1 MHMVVRLTRWS
12 HYLCTADSDDDR
24 SLAPSRDALHLL
36 AMRDPD
42 LATALSDRYVVEREL
57 GTGGMAT
64 VYLARDLKH
73 QRSVAIKLLHPDI
86 AESLGSERFL
96 REIHL
101 AAALMHPHILPLF
114 DSGEAAGRMF
124 YVMPN
129 AEGQSLRDRLD
140 VVKQL
145 PVDEAVRIAIEVA
158 DALDYAHRRG
168 VVHRDIKPENI
179 MLHDGHAL
187 VADFGVGKAVLA
199 AAAEGRATL
208 TQVGVTVGTPA
219 YMSPEQAAGDTV
231 DGRSDL
237 FALGCMLYEMLTG
250 EQPFVGP
257 TLQATIAKRF
267 HHTPP
272 TVGTLRSGIPAAL
285 SETVNRLLEKD
296 PDARISTGAMVVAAL
311 RAATSGSYATSP
323 NLAIQRGAATSPNA
337 TATPSGTTQ
346 QSVAVLPFAN
356 LSAGADDEYFADG
369 ITEEIISVLARV
381 PGLHVA
387 PRTSSFALK
396 GKGEDLKVIGER
408 LGVRH
413 VLEGSVRKAGP
424 RLRITARLTGAR
436 EGYTLWSERYDR
448 ELVDVFALQDELA
461 EAIAGKLQ
469 ITLLESSASS
479 EQPRGALRSVE
490 AYEALLKGRV
500 LLGQRGRAIVDSI
513 PCLERAVALDR
524 ELVDGWALL
533 GDAYRLVWIYGMAPA
548 SATIPQAGRA
558 IERALALEPE
568 HVQALSTLA
577 NIAASY
583 DLDVEAAV
591 ALADRALARDPSHVQ
606 AMVERSVV
614 LALRAST
621 SEQRVAELLKHLEQ
635 ARRLDPLNAWA
646 AAMQA
651 MSFASIGRAEDALT
665 VAREAVELDHNA
677 FTGRWMLVWSLAM
690 LGRDEEALAAA
701 EETLPMSGRNPRVLA
716 EMAAIHARRG
726 EHEPAK
732 RILAELQQRAKTG
745 FVELAVIGAVHAALG
760 DMNEARALV
769 ARGIA
774 EHEAGWQFVKSP
786 AWQQFRGDREGL
798 AMLREHDF
806 G

>member
-1 MHMVVRLTRWS
+1 MH
-12 HYLCTADSDDDR
+12 DSDV
-24 SLAPSRDALHLL
+24 AK
-36 AMRDPD
+36 
-42 LATALSDRYVVEREL
+42 ALSDRYVVEREL

-73 QRSVAIKLLHPDI
+73 ERSVAIKLLHQDI

-96 REIHL
+96 REIRL
-101 AAALMHPHILPLF
+101 AAALTHPHILPLF

-129 AEGQSLRDRLD
+129 ADGQSLRDRLD
-140 VVKQL
+140 AVNQL

-199 AAAEGRATL
+199 AATEGRATL

-219 YMSPEQAAGDTV
+219 YMSPEQAAGDTI

-250 EQPFVGP
+250 EQPFIGP

-272 TVGTLRSGIPAAL
+272 TVGTLRAGTPQAL
-285 SETVNRLLEKD
+285 CETVDRLLEKD

-311 RAATSGSYATSP
+311 RSSTSGSYATTP
-323 NLAIQRGAATSPNA
+323 GVATQRRGSTSPSVA
-337 TATPSGTTQ
+337 AKPSGPSQ
-346 QSVAVLPFAN
+346 QSVAVLPFTN
-356 LSAGADDEYFADG
+356 LSAAAEDEYFADG

-387 PRTSSFALK
+387 ARTSSFALK
-396 GKGEDLKVIGER
+396 GKGEDLRVIGER

-469 ITLLESSASS
+469 ITLLDSPASA
-479 EQPRGALRSVE
+479 EQPRGALRSIE
-490 AYEALLKGRV
+490 GYEALLKGRV
-500 LLGQRGRAIVDSI
+500 LLGQRGRAIVDAI
-513 PCLERAVALDR
+513 PCLERAVALDP
-524 ELVDGWALL
+524 EMVDGWALL

-548 SATIPQAGRA
+548 SATIPLAR
-558 IERALALEPE
+558 RALDRALTLEPD

-577 NIAASY
+577 NIASSY
-583 DLDVEAAV
+583 DCDVEAAV

-606 AMVERSVV
+606 AMVERSLV

-621 SEQRVAELLKHLEQ
+621 SEQRVAELLKHLEL

-646 AAMQA
+646 AALQA
-651 MSFASIGRAEDALT
+651 MSFASLGRPEDALA

-677 FTGRWMLVWSLAM
+677 FTGRWMLVWTLSM

-726 EHEPAK
+726 EREAAK

-745 FVELAVIGAVHAALG
+745 FVELSVLGAVHAALG
-760 DMNEARALV
+760 EMDEARVLV

-774 EHEAGWQFVKSP
+774 EHEPGWQFAKSP
-786 AWQQFRGDREGL
+786 AWDAFRADPKGL
-798 AMLREHDF
+798 AMLRERDF

>member
-1 MHMVVRLTRWS
+1 
-12 HYLCTADSDDDR
+12 
-24 SLAPSRDALHLL
+24 
-36 AMRDPD
+36 MRDPD
-42 LATALSDRYVVEREL
+42 LAKALSDRYVVEREL

-73 QRSVAIKLLHPDI
+73 ERSVAIKLLHPDL

-96 REIHL
+96 REIRL
-101 AAALMHPHILPLF
+101 AAALTHPHILPLF
-114 DSGEAAGRMF
+114 DSGEAGGRMF

-129 AEGQSLRDRLD
+129 ADGQSLRDRLD

-145 PVDEAVRIAIEVA
+145 PVDEAVRIASEVA

-199 AAAEGRATL
+199 AAEEARATL

-219 YMSPEQAAGDTV
+219 YMSPEQAAGDTI

-267 HHTPP
+267 HHVPP
-272 TVGTLRSGIPAAL
+272 EVRSLRSGIPAAL
-285 SETVNRLLEKD
+285 SETVDRLLEKD
-296 PDARISTGAMVVAAL
+296 PDARTATGAMVVSAL
-311 RAATSGSYATSP
+311 RAATSGAYATAPS
-323 NLAIQRGAATSPNA
+323 LAAQPRVATGPAAA
-337 TATPSGTTQ
+337 AKPSAPAQ

-356 LSAGADDEYFADG
+356 LSAATDDEYFADG

-396 GKGEDLKVIGER
+396 GKGEDLRVIGER

-413 VLEGSVRKAGP
+413 VLEGSVRKSGP

-469 ITLLESSASS
+469 LTLFDSRASV
-479 EQPRGALRSVE
+479 EQSRGALRNVE
-490 AYEALLKGRV
+490 GYEALLKGRV
-500 LLGQRGRAIVDSI
+500 LLGQRGRAIVDAI
-513 PCLERAVALDR
+513 PCLERAVALDP
-524 ELVDGWALL
+524 ELVEGWALL

-548 SATIPQAGRA
+548 SVTIPLARSA
-558 IERALALEPE
+558 LDRALALEPD

-577 NIAASY
+577 NIASSY
-583 DLDVEAAV
+583 DLDIEAAV
-591 ALADRALARDPSHVQ
+591 ALSDRVLARDPSHVQ
-606 AMVERSVV
+606 AMVERSFV

-621 SEQRVAELLKHLEQ
+621 SEQRVAELLKHLEH
-635 ARRLDPLNAWA
+635 ARRIDPLNAWA
-646 AAMQA
+646 AALQSLSLA
-651 MSFASIGRAEDALT
+651 ALGRPEEALQI
-665 VAREAVELDHNA
+665 AREAVELDHNA
-677 FTGRWMLVWSLAM
+677 FTGRWSVVWTLAM
-690 LGRDEEALAAA
+690 LGRDDEALAAA
-701 EETLPMSGRNPRVLA
+701 EETLPMSGRSPRVLA
-716 EMAAIHARRG
+716 EVAAIHARRG
-726 EHEPAK
+726 EREPAK
-732 RILAELQQRAKTG
+732 RILAELQQRATTG
-745 FVELAVIGAVHAALG
+745 FVELSMLGAVHAALG
-760 DMNEARALV
+760 EMDEARALV

-774 EHEAGWQFVKSP
+774 EHEPGWQFAKSP
-786 AWQQFRGDREGL
+786 AWAAFRADPAGL

>member
-1 MHMVVRLTRWS
+1 VL
-12 HYLCTADSDDDR
+12 
-24 SLAPSRDALHLL
+24 LAPSRDALHLPVML
-36 AMRDPD
+36 DRDV
-42 LATALSDRYVVEREL
+42 AKALSDRYAVEREL
-57 GTGGMAT
+57 GAGGMAT

-73 QRSVAIKLLHPDI
+73 ERSVAIKLLHADI

-96 REIHL
+96 REIRL
-101 AAALMHPHILPLF
+101 AAALSHPHILPLF
-114 DSGEAAGRMF
+114 DSGEAGGRMF

-129 AEGQSLRDRLD
+129 ADGQSLRDRLD

-145 PVDEAVRIAIEVA
+145 PLDEAVRIASEVA
-158 DALDYAHRRG
+158 DALDYAHRHG

-219 YMSPEQAAGDTV
+219 YMSPEQAAGDTI

-237 FALGCMLYEMLTG
+237 FALGCVLYEMLTG

-272 TVGTLRSGIPAAL
+272 TVGTLRSGMPAAV
-285 SETVNRLLEKD
+285 SETVDRLLEKD
-296 PDARISTGAMVVAAL
+296 PDARISTGATVVAAL
-311 RAATSGSYATSP
+311 RAAISGSFATAPSAAAP
-323 NLAIQRGAATSPNA
+323 PVSSTPPSVAAPSGAA
-337 TATPSGTTQ
+337 Q

-356 LSAGADDEYFADG
+356 LSAAADDEYFADG
-369 ITEEIISVLARV
+369 ITEEIINVLARV

-387 PRTSSFALK
+387 ARTSCFALK
-396 GKGEDLKVIGER
+396 GKREDLRVIGER

-413 VLEGSVRKAGP
+413 VLEGSVRKAGQ
-424 RLRITARLTGAR
+424 RLRITAQLTGAR

-469 ITLLESSASS
+469 LTLFDSPASA

-490 AYEALLKGRV
+490 GYEALLKGRV
-500 LLGQRGRAIVDSI
+500 LLGQRGRAIVDAI
-513 PCLERAVALDR
+513 PCLERAVALDP
-524 ELVDGWALL
+524 EMVEGWSLL

-548 SATIPQAGRA
+548 SATIPLARRA
-558 IERALALEPE
+558 LDRALALDPDD
-568 HVQALSTLA
+568 VQALSTLA
-577 NIAASY
+577 NIASSY
-583 DLDVEAAV
+583 DCDVEKAV

-606 AMVERSVV
+606 AMVERSIV
-614 LALRAST
+614 LALRTST
-621 SEQRVAELLKHLEQ
+621 SEQRVAELLRHLEL

-646 AAMQA
+646 AALHS
-651 MSFASIGRAEDALT
+651 MSLASLGRPDDALA

-677 FTGRWMLVWSLAM
+677 FTGRWMLVWVLAM

-701 EETLPMSGRNPRVLA
+701 EETLPMSGRSPRVLA

-726 EHEPAK
+726 EREPAK
-732 RILAELQQRAKTG
+732 RILDELQQRATTG
-745 FVELAVIGAVHAALG
+745 FVELSVLGAVHAALG
-760 DMNEARALV
+760 EMDEARALV

-774 EHEAGWQFVKSP
+774 DHEPGWQFAKSP
-786 AWQQFRGDREGL
+786 AWAAFRADPKGL